1 MSHEGKVVWREC
13 SSTDIAKSL
22 AFYKGLFGWTLEEA
36 PMGDFVY
43 TMARV
48 GDKQVGGL
56 MPMPKEAAGVPSN
69 WMSYVLVDDV
79 DKSCVVATEAGGTVV
94 MPARDIPGMGRF
106 AVLTDPAGA
115 FFALWKA
122 KGGEGDQGAPRE
134 PGPGEFCWE
143 QLSTSDVGV
152 AKAFYAKLFGW
163 TAKSFGDGSDVVT
176 FSKGDTMVAS
186 AMPAPPGVPPHWM
199 TFVAVEKLAATNA
212 RVASLGGK
220 VLMPEIPVPGMG
232 AFAVIQD
239 PAGATLGVFEAR
251 A

>member
-13 SSTDIAKSL
+13 SSTDITKSL
-22 AFYKGLFGWTLEEA
+22 AFYKGLFGWKLTEV

-43 TMARV
+43 AMAQV
-48 GDKQVGGL
+48 GEKQVGGL

-69 WMSYVLVDDV
+69 WMSYVLVEDV
-79 DKSCVVATEAGGTVV
+79 DKSCVVATEAGGAVV
-94 MPARDIPGMGRF
+94 MPPKDIPGMGRF

-122 KGGEGDQGAPRE
+122 QGEANGGSSPM
-134 PGPGEFCWE
+134 PGNGEFCWE
-143 QLSTSDVGV
+143 QLSTSDVGA

-163 TAKSFGDGSDVVT
+163 TAASFGEGSEVVT
-176 FSKGDTMVAS
+176 FSKGAEMVAS

-199 TFVAVEKLAATNA
+199 TFVAVAKLADTNA

-239 PAGATLGVFEAR
+239 PAGATLGIFEAR